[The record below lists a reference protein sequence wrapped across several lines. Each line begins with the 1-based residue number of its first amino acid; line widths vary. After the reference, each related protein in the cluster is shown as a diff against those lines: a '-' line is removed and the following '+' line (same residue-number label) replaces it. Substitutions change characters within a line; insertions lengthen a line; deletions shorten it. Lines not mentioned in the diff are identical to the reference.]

1 MANTVGKA
9 LRAKLLSYS
18 SVSDLVGQRFYPSAL
33 VQRATLPAVV
43 YTKIRTTREHIVGD
57 VTRLGH
63 ALYQI
68 DCYGLTK
75 DAADSVAKAIQDS
88 GICAYQGTTAG
99 IYFCGTEIS
108 SGEYDGDEPPTDGN
122 QEHRYI
128 TSFDLEV
135 HYQEA

>member
-18 SVSDLVGQRFYPSAL
+18 SITSLIGQRMYPSAL
-33 VQRATLPAVV
+33 LTKATMPAVV
-43 YTKIRTTREHIVGD
+43 YTKLRTTREHTID
-57 VTRLGH
+57 NVTQLAH

-68 DCYGLTK
+68 DCYALTK
-75 DAADSVAKAIQDS
+75 DTADSVSKAIQDC
-88 GICAYQGTTAG
+88 GICAFNGTISG
-99 IYFCGTEIS
+99 IKFHGTEIS
-108 SGEYDGDEPPTDGN
+108 SGEYDGDESPTDGN

>member
-1 MANTVGKA
+1 MATTIGKA

-18 SVSDLVGQRFYPSAL
+18 SVSNLVGQRFYPSAL

-43 YTKIRTTREHIVGD
+43 YTKLRTTREHSIGD
-57 VTRLGH
+57 VTKLAH
-63 ALYQI
+63 ALYQF
-68 DCYGLTK
+68 DCYALTK
-75 DAADSVAKAIQDS
+75 DVADSVSKAIQDS
-88 GICAYQGTTAG
+88 GICSYQGTTAG

-108 SGEYDGDEPPTDGN
+108 SGEYDGDESPTDGN

>member
-9 LRAKLLSYS
+9 LRTKLLSYS
-18 SVSDLVGQRFYPSAL
+18 AVSTLIGQRMYPSAL
-33 VQRATLPAVV
+33 LQNATLPAVV
-43 YTKIRTTREHIVGD
+43 YTKLRTTREHSVSD
-57 VTRLGH
+57 VTKLAH
-63 ALYQI
+63 ALYQF
-68 DCYGLTK
+68 DCYALTK
-75 DAADSVAKAIQDS
+75 DVADSVSKAIQDS

-99 IYFCGTEIS
+99 IYFCGTEIPN
-108 SGEYDGDEPPTDGN
+108 GEYDGDEPPTDGN